1 MKNFE
6 KNDIHVTFCEN
17 MFFDFFFNSIDENCD
32 FDIFVNEMID
42 IDNEFIFDELFS
54 NFVKKIENVF
64 IEFEKIRYFHM
75 FVLFIDKRNEIRR

>member
-1 MKNFE
+1 MKIFK
-6 KNDIHVTFCEN
+6 KNDIDVTFCEN

-64 IEFEKIRYFHM
+64 IEFEKIRHFHI
-75 FVLFIDKRNEIRR
+75 FVFFIDERIEIRR